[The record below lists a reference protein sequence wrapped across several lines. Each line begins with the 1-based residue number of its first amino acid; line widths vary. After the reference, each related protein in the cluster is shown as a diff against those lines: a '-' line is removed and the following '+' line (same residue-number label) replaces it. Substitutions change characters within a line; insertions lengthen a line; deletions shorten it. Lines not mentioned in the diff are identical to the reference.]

1 MSVIVTVFLSH
12 DCASLIK
19 HRTMKKVVIFISLIS
34 IIILGGCGTGK
45 QLSENKMNADQFFAS
60 GNYGEALSMY
70 KQIIS
75 VYELNNNSE
84 MCPVY
89 TNAGISA
96 LNSNNSKLAIDYLK
110 KATYTQFADESTYLN
125 LADVYGDVDN
135 LSLEMMTLQDMEKKY
150 PDSKNL
156 IDVRKRL
163 FDIYVESENYDK
175 ALEIWNNEN
184 VVDIYDIN
192 VLENYFKLN
201 RGVDD
206 NAKCEETASRML
218 DVDPENITALNFFGK
233 KYYRKAEDR
242 YQKEMKAY
250 EKKKTNKQYSILLK
264 ALDQVTVDFKKS
276 LKYFKKLYKVDPVS
290 ANANYLS
297 HIYKRLGD
305 KKNAAYYKKLAG
317 K

>member
-1 MSVIVTVFLSH
+1 
-12 DCASLIK
+12 
-19 HRTMKKVVIFISLIS
+19 MKKILIFVSLIS
-34 IIILGGCGTGK
+34 VIILGGCGTGK
-45 QLSENKMNADQFFAS
+45 QLAENKNNADQFFAS

-75 VYELNNNSE
+75 VYEVNNNSE

-96 LNSNNSKLAIDYLK
+96 INCDNSKLAIDYLK
-110 KATYTQFADESTYLN
+110 KASYTQFATENTYLN
-125 LADVYGDVDN
+125 LADAYGDVDN
-135 LSLEMMTLQDMEKKY
+135 LSLEMMTLQEIEEKF
-150 PDSKNL
+150 PNSKNL
-156 IDVRKRL
+156 VDIKKRL

-175 ALEIWNNEN
+175 ALELWGDKN
-184 VVDIYDIN
+184 VDDISDIN
-192 VLENYFKLN
+192 VLENYYILN
-201 RGVDD
+201 KGVD
-206 NAKCEETASRML
+206 NKLKCEETASRML
-218 DVDPENITALNFFGK
+218 VVDPENITALNFFGK

-250 EKKKTNKQYSILLK
+250 EKKKTNKQYSLLLK

-276 LKYFKKLYKVDPVS
+276 LKYFKKLYKIDPTS

-305 KKNAAYYKKLAG
+305 KKNGAYYKKLAG